1 MQALGWCRKRGTLE
15 PGEDKSSHA
24 KWLHGEGESRRKMRE
39 LGETPALGERT
50 RHLSSPVPDHT
61 SGLSA
66 NRFASAPQLPCL

>member
-39 LGETPALGERT
+39 LGETPALGGMNEAPFF
-50 RHLSSPVPDHT
+50 SST
-61 SGLSA
+61 
-66 NRFASAPQLPCL
+66 